1 MLSLNG
7 IRSITLHSMTLMSI
21 GLMILL
27 LLTGHILILFHRIM
41 MEIFWCQAGTSTK
54 SQKLIVPTAQ
64 LPGDSAEREMILH
77 LLVTH

>member
-1 MLSLNG
+1 
-7 IRSITLHSMTLMSI
+7 
-21 GLMILL
+21 
-27 LLTGHILILFHRIM
+27 